1 MAYSV
6 AVSSRFTVFINTR
19 DRVTHLKSLVSWLE
33 RAGVQRIVF
42 VDNASTYGPLRDYL
56 ARTSHEV
63 VQLTENLGQ
72 LAPWLSGTIERMT
85 GEHEFF
91 VETDPDVVPDEDCPL
106 DALEYLFDVVYTYPE
121 FVKAGLGLR
130 IDDLPAGY
138 RHAEA
143 VRRWESR
150 FWEEEFRPGLYVAPV
165 DTTFAMYRP
174 RTGTTMVPA
183 LRTGPPYVARH
194 MPWYAQGR
202 RPSRE
207 DRYYLRHAKP
217 GINNWEGRRIEDRI
231 ADFVGLPRQSDD
243 SREPLLRRL
252 RHRGDRPGATDSVR

>member
-1 MAYSV
+1 M
-6 AVSSRFTVFINTR
+6 SSRFTVFINTR
-19 DRVTHLKSLVSWLE
+19 DRVTHLRSLVSWLE

-42 VDNASTYGPLRDYL
+42 VDNASTYPPLRDYL
-56 ARTSHEV
+56 AQSPHQV

-85 GEHEFF
+85 GDHEFF

-106 DALEYLFDVVYTYPE
+106 DALEHLYEVVYTYPE
-121 FVKAGLGLR
+121 YVKAGFGLR
-130 IDDLPAGY
+130 IDDLPDRY

-143 VRRWESR
+143 VRRWEAR
-150 FWEEEFRPGLYVAPV
+150 FWGEEFQPGLFVAPV

-194 MPWYAQGR
+194 MPWYADSR

-207 DRYYLRHAKP
+207 DRYYLRRAKP
-217 GINNWEGRRIEDRI
+217 GINNWEGRRIANRI
-231 ADFVGLPRQSDD
+231 ADFVGLPRQSEE
-243 SREPLLRRL
+243 SMLRRL
-252 RHRGDRPGATDSVR
+252 RRRSDRPESTDSVR